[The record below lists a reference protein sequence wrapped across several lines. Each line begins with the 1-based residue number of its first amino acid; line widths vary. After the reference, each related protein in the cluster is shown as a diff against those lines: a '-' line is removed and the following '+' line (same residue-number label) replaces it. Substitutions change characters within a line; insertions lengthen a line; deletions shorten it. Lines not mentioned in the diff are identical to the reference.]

1 MSLRNRLT
9 LQFGLLASLVLGIAS
24 IAIYF
29 LSANYRKDEF
39 SQRLISRGENMAK
52 LLIQVE
58 EIDENLL
65 NIIERDNPVRLP
77 DEEILIFNFK
87 DSLIYSSEGLDIEI
101 PTIDFLN
108 QVRLSGSIQLNKD
121 KRETEAFLFTDR
133 YDRFV
138 VIVSGIDVYG
148 RRKIQNLGQVLII
161 VLGLGMIAFFVLGRI
176 YAERALSPIKQL
188 VAEIAGISISNL
200 DKRANEGNGSDELA
214 QLAISFNAMLA
225 RLESAFVSQRNFIA
239 NASHEMRTPLTA
251 ISGQLE
257 VILLKDRTE
266 EEYKVGVESVLQDIH
281 KLNKLANRLLLLAQ
295 TGTDAPEANFKP
307 VRIDD
312 ILWEA
317 RTDLLKMKPIYSIE
331 VDLDETITDLEELQ
345 VLGSDILLKTLVLNV
360 MENSCKYSDDH
371 IVKVS
376 IGVRTKSIVLT
387 FTDKGIGISE
397 SDMKQIFEPFF
408 RSNSIRNRDGHGIG
422 LSLVKRIAN
431 LHKGSIKVSS
441 ELGKGSVF
449 TVTLPLKKL

>member
-24 IAIYF
+24 LAIYF
-29 LSANYRKDEF
+29 LSSDYRKDEF
-39 SQRLISRGENMAK
+39 SQRLVSRGENMAK

-77 DEEILIFNFK
+77 EEEILIFNFK
-87 DSLIYSSEGLDIEI
+87 DSLIYSSEGLEIER
-101 PTIDFLN
+101 PSKDFLN
-108 QVRLSGSIQLNKD
+108 QVRLEGSIQLIKD
-121 KRETEAFLFTDR
+121 KRETEAFLFVDR

-138 VIVSGIDVYG
+138 VIVSAIDIYG
-148 RRKIQNLGQVLII
+148 RRKIQNLAQVLAI
-161 VLGLGMIAFFVLGRI
+161 VLASGMIAFFVVGRI
-176 YAERALSPIKQL
+176 YAERALNPIKQL

-200 DKRANEGNGSDELA
+200 SKRVNEGNGSDEIA

-225 RLESAFVSQRNFIA
+225 RLESAFAAQRNFIA

-257 VILLKDRTE
+257 VVLLKERTGE
-266 EEYKVGVESVLQDIH
+266 DYRAAVESVLQDIQ

-295 TGTDAPEANFKP
+295 TGTDAPEANFKS
-307 VRIDD
+307 VRVDD

-317 RTDLLKMKPIYSIE
+317 RTDLLKMKQDYNVE
-331 VDLDETITDLEELQ
+331 VDLDETITDLEDLH
-345 VLGSDILLKTLVLNV
+345 VFGSDILLKTLVLNL
-360 MENSCKYSDDH
+360 MENGCKYSDDH
-371 IVKVS
+371 TVKVS
-376 IGVRTKSIVLT
+376 LGLQGKSIKLI
-387 FTDKGIGISE
+387 FTDNGIGISE
-397 SDMKQIFEPFF
+397 SDRKQVFEPFF

-422 LSLVKRIAN
+422 LSLVRRITD
-431 LHKGSIKVSS
+431 LHKGTIKVES

-449 TVTLPLKKL
+449 TVSIPSQNL

>member
-9 LQFGLLASLVLGIAS
+9 LQFGLLASLVLGVAS
-24 IAIYF
+24 IAIF
-29 LSANYRKDEF
+29 LLSSDYRKDEF

-58 EIDENLL
+58 EVDENLL

-77 DEEILIFNFK
+77 EEEFLIFNFK
-87 DSLIYSSEGLDIEI
+87 DSLIYSSEGLDIEM
-101 PTIDFLN
+101 PTKDFLN
-108 QVRLSGSIQLNKD
+108 KVRLEANIQLSKD
-121 KRETEAFLFTDR
+121 KRETEAFLFIDR

-138 VIVSGIDVYG
+138 VIVSGIDIYG
-148 RRKIQNLGQVLII
+148 RRKIQNLAQVLAI
-161 VLGLGMIAFFVLGRI
+161 VLGLGMIAFFVVGRI
-176 YAERALSPIKQL
+176 YAERALNPIKQL

-200 DKRANEGNGSDELA
+200 NKRANEGNGSDEIA
-214 QLAISFNAMLA
+214 QLAISFNDMLS
-225 RLESAFVSQRNFIA
+225 RLESAFVVQRNFIA

-257 VILLKDRTE
+257 VVLLKNRSAED
-266 EEYKVGVESVLQDIH
+266 YKTAVESVLQDIH

-295 TGTDAPEANFKP
+295 TGTDAPEANFKA
-307 VRIDD
+307 VRVDD

-317 RTDLLKMKPIYSIE
+317 RTDLLKMKSDYTVE

-345 VLGSDILLKTLVLNV
+345 VNGSDILLKTLVLNL
-360 MENSCKYSDDH
+360 MENGCKYSDDH
-371 IVKVS
+371 VVKVTL
-376 IGVRTKSIVLT
+376 GVKSKLIVLT
-387 FTDKGIGISE
+387 FEDAGIGISE
-397 SDMKQIFEPFF
+397 SDQKHLFEPFF

-422 LSLVKRIAN
+422 LSLVKRITD
-431 LHKGSIKVSS
+431 LHKGSIQVSS

-449 TVTLPLKKL
+449 TVSLPLKKV

>member
-9 LQFGLLASLVLGIAS
+9 LQFGLLASLVLGVAS
-24 IAIYF
+24 VAIYF
-29 LSANYRKDEF
+29 LSADYRKDEF

-52 LLIQVE
+52 LLIQIE
-58 EIDENLL
+58 EVDENLL
-65 NIIERDNPVRLP
+65 NIIERDNPVRLQE
-77 DEEILIFNFK
+77 EEILIFNFK
-87 DSLIYSSEGLDIEI
+87 DSLIYSSEGLDIEM
-101 PTIDFLN
+101 PAKDFLN
-108 QVRLSGSIQLNKD
+108 QVRLDGSIQLNKD

-148 RRKIQNLGQVLII
+148 RRKIQNLGQVLAI
-161 VLGLGMIAFFVLGRI
+161 VLGLGMIAFFVVGRI

-200 DKRANEGNGSDELA
+200 NKRANEGNGSDELA

-225 RLESAFVSQRNFIA
+225 RLEDAFAAQRNFIA

-251 ISGQLE
+251 VSGQLE
-257 VILLKDRTE
+257 VVLLKDRSE
-266 EEYKVGVESVLQDIH
+266 EEYKVAVESVLQDIH

-295 TGTDAPEANFKP
+295 TGTNAPEANFKA

-317 RTDLLKMKPIYSIE
+317 RTDLLKMKPSFSIE
-331 VDLDETITDLEELQ
+331 VDLDDTITDLEELQ
-345 VLGSDILLKTLVLNV
+345 VTGSDILLKTLVLNL
-360 MENSCKYSDDH
+360 MENGCKYSDDH
-371 IVKVS
+371 VVKVS
-376 IGVRTKSIVLT
+376 LGVRLKTINLT
-387 FTDKGIGISE
+387 FTDNGIGISE
-397 SDMKQIFEPFF
+397 ADLKQIFDPFF

-422 LSLVKRIAN
+422 LSLVKRITN
-431 LHKGSIKVSS
+431 LHKGTIKVSS
-441 ELGKGSVF
+441 ELGKGSIF
-449 TVTLPLKKL
+449 TVSLPLKKV